1 MLTYILSIY
10 IVKIVEINKEQTGYM
25 SKKSE
30 KFRDLAT
37 KRVNR
42 VVHDLELVG
51 NLSNRSAYEYSERE
65 VRLIMRAIDESVA
78 ETKRRFRAPGDKK
91 TMPFSLGGDE
101 S

>member
-1 MLTYILSIY
+1 
-10 IVKIVEINKEQTGYM
+10 M
-25 SKKSE
+25 SKKNE

-51 NLSNRSAYEYSERE
+51 NLSNRSAYEYSDQE
-65 VRLIMRAIDESVA
+65 VRLILRAIDDSVT
-78 ETKRRFRAPGDKK
+78 ELKRRFRAPGDKK
-91 TMPFSLGGDE
+91 SMPFSLGAIE

>member
-1 MLTYILSIY
+1 
-10 IVKIVEINKEQTGYM
+10 M
-25 SKKSE
+25 SAKSE

-51 NLSNRSAYEYSERE
+51 NLSNRSAYEYSDHE
-65 VRLIMRAIDESVA
+65 VRQIMRAIDEAVA

-91 TMPFSLGGDE
+91 GMAFSLRSDE
-101 S
+101 K